1 MSAETAVTGLL
12 VDWGGVL
19 TTDVFASFELFCAA
33 EGLEPTTVR
42 DAFRH
47 DPRGRQAL
55 EDLETGAVDEDGFAA
70 AFAPVIGVDDADG
83 LVDRLFG
90 AVGVDEAMAEA
101 VRAAK
106 RAGVR
111 TGLISNSW
119 GAERYDRSMFDA
131 LFDGVVISGEVGL
144 RKPHPDIYLMGSEAI
159 DRLPEECVF
168 VDDLGGNLKPA
179 RALGMTTVR
188 HTTAGE
194 TIPQLEAI
202 LGVSLR

>member
-1 MSAETAVTGLL
+1 MGGETTVTGLL
-12 VDWGGVL
+12 IDWGGVL
-19 TTDVFASFELFCAA
+19 TTDVFASFEQFCVA

-55 EDLETGAVDEDGFAA
+55 EDLETGAVDEAGFAA
-70 AFAPVIGVDDADG
+70 AFAPVIGVRDPDG
-83 LVDRLFG
+83 LIDRLFG
-90 AVGVDEAMAEA
+90 GVGVDEDMVQA
-101 VRAAK
+101 VRTAR

-131 LFDGVVISGEVGL
+131 LFDGIVISGEVGL
-144 RKPHPDIYLMGSEAI
+144 RKPHPDIYLMGAEAI

-179 RALGMTTVR
+179 QALGMATVR
-188 HTTAGE
+188 HTGADE